1 MATTTSDTYE
11 VYAVKYGTHARR
23 ASENFLLAPDVH
35 DGPMP
40 LDFYVWAIVGP
51 GGTFVVD
58 TGFDRAMAAK
68 RKREIFRTPAEGLQ
82 LIGINPDT
90 VKDVIITHMH
100 YDHAGSL
107 NEFPQARYHLQD
119 REMAFCSGR
128 HMCNATTRFPFE
140 AEHVTTMVNRI
151 FEGRVEFH
159 DGDDELAPGVTL
171 HHVGGHSLG
180 LQVVRVRT
188 RRGGGV
194 GASDATHNNPQSGVS
209 GRGQRGGD
217 AGRVQDDPEAG
228 DLRGARDPGA
238 RSTGAGALPGRQ
250 ARPRRNRGAPG
261 RGFVTFPTLTVDSH
275 DRQQKLM
282 SAS

>member
-1 MATTTSDTYE
+1 MATTTPDTYE

-23 ASENFLLAPDVH
+23 RAENFIMGDPH

-40 LDFYVWAIVGP
+40 LDFYVWAIVGADR
-51 GGTFVVD
+51 TFVVD
-58 TGFDRAMAAK
+58 TGFDRAMATK
-68 RKREIFRTPAEGLQ
+68 RQRQIFRTPAEGLQ

-90 VKDVIITHMH
+90 VRDVIITHMH

-119 REMAFCSGR
+119 REMSFCTGR

-140 AEHVTTMVNRI
+140 AEHVSTMVHRI

-159 DGDDELAPGVTL
+159 DGDDELAPGVTV

-188 RRGGGV
+188 RRGWV
-194 GASDATHNNPQSGVS
+194 LLASDATHYYENMETMRAYPVVVNV
-209 GRGQRGGD
+209 
-217 AGRVQDDPEAG
+217 AEMVE
-228 DLRGARDPGA
+228 
-238 RSTGAGALPGRQ
+238 
-250 ARPRRNRGAPG
+250 
-261 RGFVTFPTLTVDSH
+261 GFKTI
-275 DRQQKLM
+275 QKLAT
-282 SAS
+282 SPAHVIPGHDPLVLARYPAAKPGLEGIVARLDADTL

>member
-1 MATTTSDTYE
+1 MVTTTADTYE

-23 ASENFLLAPDVH
+23 RTENFIMGDPH

-40 LDFYVWAIVGP
+40 LDFYVWAIVGADR
-51 GGTFVVD
+51 TFVVD
-58 TGFDRAMAAK
+58 TGFDRAMAVK
-68 RKREIFRTPAEGLQ
+68 RQREIFRTPAEGLQ

-107 NEFPQARYHLQD
+107 DEFPQARYHLQD
-119 REMAFCSGR
+119 REMSFCTGR

-140 AEHVTTMVNRI
+140 AQHVSSMVHRI

-159 DGDDELAPGVTL
+159 DGDDELAPGVTV

-188 RRGGGV
+188 RRGWV
-194 GASDATHNNPQSGVS
+194 VLASDATHYYENIETMRAYPVVVNV
-209 GRGQRGGD
+209 
-217 AGRVQDDPEAG
+217 AEMVE
-228 DLRGARDPGA
+228 
-238 RSTGAGALPGRQ
+238 
-250 ARPRRNRGAPG
+250 
-261 RGFVTFPTLTVDSH
+261 GFKTI
-275 DRQQKLM
+275 QKLAT
-282 SAS
+282 SPGHVIPGHDPLVLARYPAAKPGLEGIVARLDADLL